1 MVHRNQPFLASRED
15 RTSTPWS
22 AGVDNADIEQAQQ
35 EARDLRETLAEQHH
49 RLDTEDLPEA
59 ARRNLKVQIINTTT
73 RLLEA
78 DAHVL
83 ALHYR
88 QRQQSMR
95 TISSWLC
102 AGVLAV
108 IGLSLATTAVGLATW
123 TGAAHLFLLLQALLV
138 GWAWWAETSPH
149 WEGIPRRLTGLGV
162 LAAAVLLTV
171 LVGWGA
177 FSAWIVI
184 VSIILT
190 VAGVGLYLHGTPSAA
205 SRSDN

>member
-1 MVHRNQPFLASRED
+1 MN
-15 RTSTPWS
+15 
-22 AGVDNADIEQAQQ
+22 NAEIEQVQQ

-49 RLDTEDLPEA
+49 RLDTKDLPQV

-83 ALHYR
+83 TLNYR
-88 QRQQSMR
+88 QRQQRMR

-108 IGLSLATTAVGLATW
+108 IGLSLVTTVVGLATW
-123 TGAAHLFLLLQALLV
+123 KGATHLFLLLQALLV
-138 GWAWWAETSPH
+138 GCAWWVETSPH
-149 WEGIPRRLTGLGV
+149 WEGIPRRLSGLGS
-162 LAAAVLLTV
+162 LAAAVLLSV

-177 FSAWIVI
+177 FNPWMMIA
-184 VSIILT
+184 SIILT
-190 VAGVGLYLHGTPSAA
+190 IAGVGLYLHGTPSAA